1 MGLGSSASFAASF
14 AASLYTYL
22 ANFCKIEIKDF
33 KEKINNFT
41 FEMEKIF
48 HEYPSGK
55 NINIIRDRQ

>member
-48 HEYPSGK
+48 HEYPSGNK
-55 NINIIRDRQ
+55 